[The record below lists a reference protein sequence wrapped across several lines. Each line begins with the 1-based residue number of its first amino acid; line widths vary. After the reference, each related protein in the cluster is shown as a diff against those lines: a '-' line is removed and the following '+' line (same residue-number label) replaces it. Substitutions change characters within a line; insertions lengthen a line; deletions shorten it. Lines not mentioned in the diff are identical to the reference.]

1 MKNLIFTLNPKDERL
16 RHISREDYDCFVF
29 DVFTITTLDRL
40 VKGEI
45 VLIEDLI
52 ATLVDGG
59 KNFNEYIVK
68 ARSIRNVVANNPNSS
83 TYLVYQTIVDRRTK
97 DKRPFLLIPVV
108 LIDKGMKLQRNG
120 DLILN
125 PVVSE
130 QFRGLSATNIVPTVI
145 KDVRSIDT
153 QEIQNA
159 LASLDYRMVFELVL
173 VHFKIQYPDHKGIQ
187 KPVFQAIKPL
197 KAKTQMYPLSLPY
210 EEKTSVIQH
219 VLDGKNVYIK
229 ATYQHE
235 VESVVVDMMTQ
246 LAMQKKQVL
255 YLSQYDSSLV
265 RDALLQA
272 GLDQAVHHLVEPL
285 ESTVEPPEISFNAA
299 QIKELEQQ
307 LLAYQAHMRHS
318 EEGIAY
324 HQVLRQLIK
333 LSTKQLH
340 VVPLDVVETLSHN
353 DYVAIS
359 RLLDESEALIKKLG
373 IANPSDCHWNAISI
387 RDVRNREREFHLQL
401 GSFLAVLNDTKSI
414 LNDLLNNHGF
424 VLPQSISLLEDD
436 IEETSYLNTAK
447 YPDSWFE
454 PGVFA
459 AVESSLQ
466 DQSDLMVRLNALV
479 HTLTGNYKKEAIDKQ
494 LPELYASMHHD
505 LFAKDEAAID
515 DLILRRQELLTKL
528 STLKRVWLDIQSN
541 IQEFEVVYRTQVG
554 TGFLEF
560 VTLNN
565 RLLLDPTFDRQWL
578 TVDPGKLELLQQQMN
593 YRQGL
598 INQYL
603 KQLQEMTKYLQPQVL
618 QLDPEVLRHYQTRL
632 GKRFGIKP
640 EQKAAE
646 RLVAPFIGSAFQALP
661 TKAQVDLMST
671 VLTLQQ
677 TAEELQDIV
686 NLLKTTIKS
695 DVTIA
700 SIQEYQTIIS
710 MVLSNRDH
718 YNLQTLDQYRLNKVK
733 ILDASFQSNMKL
745 FQSLLNDPVFA
756 SVYDETP
763 EVVHQRIQ
771 SFESF
776 FVSFN
781 QSFDVFMA
789 MQLQAGKRPTSTTMQ
804 GVVGIIERIRKT
816 NESITAIEPDMQHY
830 YQSNYKREMTDFSA
844 IKQLKVEFAT
854 MLAHFTSFEAMT
866 KEVQRDNYLFIKDQV
881 RVLQSNLTS
890 YNKQLPGLKNN
901 FIVDDFSDELDE
913 LSQRITPF
921 YHPEE
926 LLQWITLSDHIQSLR
941 GYKQSR
947 LAAQLNTG
955 MYTRNLKRSFQNEYL
970 KRLLDRFQT
979 PPDIAATKEAYATY
993 NDLLRQS
1000 LAHHRYVL
1008 SHKIKKQRITIS
1020 NLQSLPL
1027 LDRKKYDVVIVDGIE
1042 RFPEAMLVP
1051 FTTYANQQ
1059 VYIEDVSASP
1069 LLGMVN
1075 KPRQG
1080 NYPPLNEVS
1089 WLNVEPRTNCHVA
1102 TFTGPGV
1109 IQSHSI
1115 TKHQTFAVVET
1126 IIQRLVQTQGY
1137 ISLVLFK
1144 QDQRNQ
1150 LFESIQEQLLQLD
1163 NPMSAAMLKRVRV
1176 VVDPEYVLPSETIIL
1191 FWDRYVTI
1199 DKLERYLPM
1208 SSELIIFNE
1217 DGSLDDIDVERYIRS
1232 DIQYYPELKDE
1243 VLVWLASQLPQEYT
1257 YRQAMKPYD
1266 IVVSKQGQIDLVIHL
1281 MVNDAE
1287 QMSILDEA
1295 VFLHH
1300 DAYANTKKLFVGIH
1314 ELYPITQVDFIA
1326 NKVKELLS

>member
-1 MKNLIFTLNPKDERL
+1 MIYTLNPKDERL
-16 RHISREDYDCFVF
+16 RHISREEYDCFIF

-40 VKGEI
+40 VKGEV

-59 KNFNEYIVK
+59 KNFNEYLVK
-68 ARSIRNVVANNPNSS
+68 ARSIRNLVANNPFSS
-83 TYLVYQTIVDRRTK
+83 TYLVYQTVIDRRTK

-125 PVVSE
+125 PVISE
-130 QFRGLSATNIVPTVI
+130 QFRGLSVTNIVPSSI
-145 KDVRSIDT
+145 KDIRAVDT
-153 QEIQNA
+153 QEIKNA
-159 LASLDYRMVFELVL
+159 LDQLEYRIVFELVL
-173 VHFKIQYPDHKGIQ
+173 AQFKIQYPEHKGIQ
-187 KPVFQAIKPL
+187 KPVFQAIQPTKS
-197 KAKTQMYPLSLPY
+197 KTQLYPLTLPY
-210 EEKTSVIQH
+210 EEKTSIIQH
-219 VLDGKNVYIK
+219 VLDGKNAYIK
-229 ATYQHE
+229 ASYQHG

-265 RDALLQA
+265 RDALIQA
-272 GLDQAVHHLVEPL
+272 GLNQSVQHLVEPI
-285 ESTVEPPEISFNAA
+285 ESVVEPAEVSLNAS
-299 QIKELEQQ
+299 QIKDVEQQ
-307 LLAYQAHMRHS
+307 LLAYQSHMRHS
-318 EEGIAY
+318 EQGIAY

-333 LSTKQLH
+333 LSTKSLH
-340 VVPLDVVETLSHN
+340 TIPIDAFESLSNN

-359 RLLDESEALIKKLG
+359 KLLDESEALIKKLG
-373 IANPSDCHWNAISI
+373 IDNPSDCHWNAVSI
-387 RDVRNREREFHLQL
+387 RDIRNREREFHLQL
-401 GSFLAVLNDTKSI
+401 GSFLATLNDTKSI
-414 LNDLLNNHGF
+414 LDDLESNHGY
-424 VLPQSISLLEDD
+424 VLPRSISLLEEDL
-436 IEETSYLNTAK
+436 ETTSYLNTAK
-447 YPDSWFE
+447 YPKSWFE

-459 AVESSLQ
+459 AVELTLQ
-466 DQSDLMVRLNALV
+466 DQADLMVRLNALV
-479 HTLTGNYKKEAIDKQ
+479 NTLTGNYKKEAIEKE
-494 LPELYASMHHD
+494 LPERYASMHHE
-505 LFAKDEAAID
+505 LFASNEAAID
-515 DLILRRQELLTKL
+515 DLIARRQELLTKL
-528 STLKRVWLDIQSN
+528 STLKRVWLDIQSS

-560 VTLNN
+560 ITLNN

-578 TVDPGKLELLQQQMN
+578 TVDPSKLELLQQQMS

-603 KQLQEMTKYLQPQVL
+603 KQLLDMTKYIQPQALQLDPQVL
-618 QLDPEVLRHYQTRL
+618 QQYQARL
-632 GKRFGIKP
+632 GKRFGVKP

-646 RLVAPFIGSAFQALP
+646 RLVSPFLTAAFQSLPLKSQTEMISTAL
-661 TKAQVDLMST
+661 S
-671 VLTLQQ
+671 LQQ
-677 TAEELQDIV
+677 SEEELQDIV

-695 DVTIA
+695 EVTIA
-700 SIQEYQTIIS
+700 SIQEYQTIIT
-710 MVLSNRDH
+710 MVLSNRNH

-733 ILDASFQSNMKL
+733 ILDASFQSNMTL
-745 FQSLLNDPVFA
+745 FRSLLTDPVFA
-756 SVYDETP
+756 SLYDETP
-763 EVVHQRIQ
+763 DVVSERIK

-776 FVSFN
+776 FLAFN
-781 QSFDVFMA
+781 SSFDLFMS
-789 MQLQAGKRPTSTTMQ
+789 MQLQAGKRPSSTTMQ

-816 NESITAIEPDMQHY
+816 NESITAMEPDMMHY
-830 YQSNYKREMTDFSA
+830 YQSSYKREATDFSA
-844 IKQLKVEFAT
+844 IKHLKVEFAT
-854 MLAHFTSFEAMT
+854 MLAHFTSFDAMT
-866 KEVQRDNYLFIKDQV
+866 TEVTRDNFVFIKDQV
-881 RVLQSNLTS
+881 RVLQSNVKS
-890 YNKQLPGLKNN
+890 YDKQLPALTNN
-901 FIVDDFSDELDE
+901 FVVHDFSDQLDE
-913 LSQRITPF
+913 LTQSLVPF
-921 YHPEE
+921 YQPEE
-926 LLQWITLSDHIQSLR
+926 LLQWITLSDHIQALR

-955 MYTRNLKRSFQNEYL
+955 IFTRSLKRSFQNEYL

-979 PPDIAATKEAYATY
+979 PQDIAATKEAYATY

-1008 SHKIKKQRITIS
+1008 SNKIKKQRITIS

-1027 LDRKKYDVVIVDGIE
+1027 LDKKKYDVVIVDGIE

-1051 FTTYANQQ
+1051 FTALAHQQ
-1059 VYIEDVSASP
+1059 VYLEDASVP
-1069 LLGMVN
+1069 ALLGMVN

-1102 TFTGPGV
+1102 TFNNPGV
-1109 IQSHSI
+1109 IQPHLI
-1115 TKHQTFAVVET
+1115 TKHQTFALVET
-1126 IIQRLVQTQGY
+1126 MIQRLQQTQGY

-1144 QDQRNQ
+1144 HDQRNQ
-1150 LFESIQEQLLQLD
+1150 LFESLQEQLAALD
-1163 NPMSAAMLKRVRV
+1163 QPMVASMLKRVRV

-1191 FWDRYVTI
+1191 HWDRYVTI

-1208 SSELIIFNE
+1208 SKELIIFNE
-1217 DGSLDDIDVERYIRS
+1217 DGSLDDVDIERYIRS
-1232 DIQYYPELKDE
+1232 DISYYPELKDE

-1266 IVVSKQGQIDLVIHL
+1266 IVVSKTGNVDLLIHL
-1281 MVNDAE
+1281 MINDTE

-1295 VFLHH
+1295 VFLH
-1300 DAYANTKKLFVGIH
+1300 DDTYATTKKLFVGIH

>member
-1 MKNLIFTLNPKDERL
+1 MTNLIYTLNPKDERL
-16 RHISREDYDCFVF
+16 RHISRDDYDCFVF

-45 VLIEDLI
+45 VSIEDLI

-59 KNFNEYIVK
+59 KNFNEYVVK
-68 ARSIRNVVANNPNSS
+68 ARSIRNLVANNPFSS
-83 TYLVYQTIVDRRTK
+83 TYVVYQTIIDRRSK

-120 DLILN
+120 DLLIN

-130 QFRGLSATNIVPTVI
+130 QFRSLSATNIVPATI
-145 KDVRSIDT
+145 KDVRSVDT

-159 LASLDYRMVFELVL
+159 LAALDYRLVYELVL
-173 VHFKIQYPDHKGIQ
+173 AHFKIQYPEHKGMQ
-187 KPVFQAIKPL
+187 KPVFQTVKPA
-197 KAKTQMYPLSLPY
+197 KAKTLMYPLALPY

-229 ATYQHE
+229 ASYQHE
-235 VESVVVDMMTQ
+235 VESIAVDMMTQ

-272 GLDQAVHHLVEPL
+272 GLDQAVQHMVEPM
-285 ESTVEPPEISFNAA
+285 ESAVVPPEISLNAS
-299 QIKELEQQ
+299 QIKDLEQQ
-307 LLAYQAHMRHS
+307 LITYQTHMRHS

-324 HQVLRQLIK
+324 HHVIRQLIK

-340 VVPLDVVETLSHN
+340 PVPLDAIETLSHN

-373 IANPSDCHWNAISI
+373 IDNPSNCHWNAVSI
-387 RDVRNREREFHLQL
+387 REIRNREREFHLQL
-401 GSFLAVLNDTKSI
+401 GSFLANLNDTKSV
-414 LNDLLNNHGF
+414 LDDLQTNHGF
-424 VLPQSISLLEDD
+424 VLPRTIPLLEDD
-436 IEETSYLNTAK
+436 IAETSYLNTAK

-454 PGVFA
+454 SGIFA
-459 AVESSLQ
+459 AVETSLQ

-479 HTLTGNYKKEAIDKQ
+479 HTLTGNYKKEAIERQ
-494 LPELYASMHHD
+494 LPEQFASMHHD
-505 LFAKDEAAID
+505 LFAKDDTAID
-515 DLILRRQELLTKL
+515 DLISRRQELLTKL
-528 STLKRVWLDIQSN
+528 STLKRVWLDIQSS

-560 VTLNN
+560 ITLNN

-578 TVDPGKLELLQQQMN
+578 TVDPSKLELLQQQMQ

-603 KQLQEMTKYLQPQVL
+603 KQLQEMKKYIQPQALQLDRQVL
-618 QLDPEVLRHYQTRL
+618 QQYQARL

-640 EQKAAE
+640 EQKAAD
-646 RLVAPFIGSAFQALP
+646 RLITPFITSAFQALP
-661 TKAQVDLMST
+661 TKAQSDVIAS
-671 VLTLQQ
+671 VLQLQQ
-677 TAEELQDIV
+677 SAEELQDIV

-733 ILDASFQSNMKL
+733 ILDTSFQSNMKL
-745 FQSLLNDPVFA
+745 FQSLLKDPVF
-756 SVYDETP
+756 SSLYDETP
-763 EVVHQRIQ
+763 EVVTERIK

-776 FVSFN
+776 FTSFN
-781 QSFDVFMA
+781 TSFDVFMA

-816 NESITAIEPDMQHY
+816 NESITAMEPDMMHY
-830 YQSNYKREMTDFSA
+830 YQTNYKRELTDFSS
-844 IKQLKVEFAT
+844 IKQLKVKFAT

-866 KEVQRDNYLFIKDQV
+866 KEVQRDNYVFIKDQV
-881 RVLQSNLTS
+881 RVLQANLKS
-890 YNKQLPGLKNN
+890 YDKQLPALINN
-901 FIVDDFSDELDE
+901 FTGQDFSEDLAA
-913 LSQRITPF
+913 LIQTITPF
-921 YHPEE
+921 YQPEE
-926 LLQWITLSDHIQSLR
+926 LLQWITLSDHIQALR

-955 MYTRNLKRSFQNEYL
+955 MFTRNLKRSFQNEYL
-970 KRLLDRFQT
+970 KRLLDRFQSPT
-979 PPDIAATKEAYATY
+979 DIAATKEAFATY

-1000 LAHHRYVL
+1000 MANHRYVL
-1008 SHKIKKQRITIS
+1008 AHKIKKQRITIS

-1027 LDRKKYDVVIVDGIE
+1027 LDKKKFDVVIVDGIE

-1051 FTTYANQQ
+1051 FTTMAHQQ
-1059 VYIEDVSASP
+1059 VYIEDAAVSP

-1102 TFTGPGV
+1102 TFSGPGV
-1109 IQSHSI
+1109 VQRHSI
-1115 TKHQTFAVVET
+1115 TKHQTFAIVET
-1126 IIQRLVQTQGY
+1126 IIQRLLQTQGY

-1144 QDQRNQ
+1144 HDQRNQ
-1150 LFESIQEQLLQLD
+1150 LFESIQEQLTKLD
-1163 NPMSAAMLKRVRV
+1163 NPMSASMLKRVRV

-1191 FWDRYVTI
+1191 YWDRYVTI

-1208 SSELIIFNE
+1208 STELIIVNE
-1217 DGSLDDIDVERYIRS
+1217 DGSLDDVDIARYIRS
-1232 DIQYYPELKDE
+1232 DIEYYPELKDE
-1243 VLVWLASQLPQEYT
+1243 VLVWLASQLPDEYT

-1266 IVVSKQGQIDLVIHL
+1266 IVVSKQGHIDLVIHL
-1281 MVNDAE
+1281 MSNDTE

-1300 DAYANTKKLFVGIH
+1300 DSYAGVKKLFVGIH

>member
-1 MKNLIFTLNPKDERL
+1 MIYTLNPKDERL

-40 VKGEI
+40 VKGET
-45 VLIEDLI
+45 VSIEDLI

-68 ARSIRNVVANNPNSS
+68 ARSIRNLVANNPFSS
-83 TYLVYQTIVDRRTK
+83 TYLVYQTIIDRRTK

-130 QFRGLSATNIVPTVI
+130 QFRSLSATNIVPSSI
-145 KDVRSIDT
+145 KDVRSVDT
-153 QEIQNA
+153 PEIQNA
-159 LASLDYRMVFELVL
+159 LSSLDYRMVFELVL
-173 VHFKIQYPDHKGIQ
+173 MQFKIQYPENKGIQ
-187 KPVFQAIKPL
+187 KPVFQIVKP
-197 KAKTQMYPLSLPY
+197 AKTKTPMYPLTLPY

-219 VLDGKNVYIK
+219 VLDGKNLYIK
-229 ATYQHE
+229 ASYQHE

-272 GLDQAVHHLVEPL
+272 GLDQAVQHLVEPL
-285 ESTVEPPEISFNAA
+285 ESAIEPPEISLNAS
-299 QIKELEQQ
+299 QIKDLEEQ
-307 LLAYQAHMRHS
+307 LLSYQSHMRHS

-333 LSTKQLH
+333 LSTKPLH
-340 VVPLDVVETLSHN
+340 VVPLDAFETLSHN

-373 IANPSDCHWNAISI
+373 IENPSDCHWNAVSI
-387 RDVRNREREFHLQL
+387 RDIRNREREFHLQL
-401 GSFLAVLNDTKSI
+401 GSFLATINDTKSI
-414 LNDLLNNHGF
+414 LDDLQSNHGF
-424 VLPQSISLLEDD
+424 VLPRMISLLEDD
-436 IEETSYLNTAK
+436 IDKTTYLNTAQ
-447 YPDSWFE
+447 YPNSWFE

-466 DQSDLMVRLNALV
+466 EQSDLMVRLNALV
-479 HTLTGNYKKEAIDKQ
+479 NTLTGNYKKEAIDKQ
-494 LPELYASMHHD
+494 LPELYASMHHE

-528 STLKRVWLDIQSN
+528 STLKRVWLDIQSS

-603 KQLQEMTKYLQPQVL
+603 KQLQEMKKYMQPQVL
-618 QLDPEVLRHYQTRL
+618 QLDPKILQQYQERI

-640 EQKAAE
+640 EQKAAD
-646 RLVAPFIGSAFQALP
+646 RLVTPYLIAAFHSLP
-661 TKAQVDLMST
+661 AKSQVELISN

-677 TAEELQDIV
+677 NAEELQDIV

-695 DVTIA
+695 EVTIA

-733 ILDASFQSNMKL
+733 ILDASFQANMKL
-745 FQSLLNDPVFA
+745 LQSLLKDPVFA
-756 SVYDETP
+756 PLYDETP
-763 EVVHQRIQ
+763 AVVSERIK
-771 SFESF
+771 SFEAF
-776 FVSFN
+776 FSNFN
-781 QSFDVFMA
+781 SSFDVFMA
-789 MQLQAGKRPTSTTMQ
+789 MQLQAGKRPSSTTMQ

-816 NESITAIEPDMQHY
+816 NESITAMEPNMQHY
-830 YQSNYKREMTDFSA
+830 YQSNYKRELTDFPA

-854 MLAHFTSFEAMT
+854 MLAHFTSFDAMT
-866 KEVQRDNYLFIKDQV
+866 KEVQRDNYVFIKDQV
-881 RVLQSNLTS
+881 RVLQSNLKS
-890 YNKQLPGLKNN
+890 YAKQLPLLSTN
-901 FIVDDFSDELDE
+901 FIVHDFSDDLAQ
-913 LSQRITPF
+913 LIQTITPF
-921 YHPEE
+921 HQPEE
-926 LLQWITLSDHIQSLR
+926 LLQWITLSDHLQALR

-955 MYTRNLKRSFQNEYL
+955 VFTRNLKRSFQNEYL
-970 KRLLDRFQT
+970 KKLLERFQS
-979 PPDIAATKEAYATY
+979 PQDIAATKEAFATY

-1000 LAHHRYVL
+1000 IANHRHVLAT
-1008 SHKIKKQRITIS
+1008 KIKKHRITIS

-1027 LDRKKYDVVIVDGIE
+1027 VDKKKYDVVIVDGIE
-1042 RFPEAMLVP
+1042 RFPEALLLS
-1051 FTTYANQQ
+1051 FTTMAHQQ
-1059 VYIEDVSASP
+1059 VYIEDLSVSP

-1102 TFTGPGV
+1102 TFEGPGV
-1109 IQSHSI
+1109 IQPNSI
-1115 TKHQTFAVVET
+1115 TKHQTFAVIET
-1126 IIQRLVQTQGY
+1126 IIQRLLQTQGY

-1144 QDQRNQ
+1144 HDQRNQ
-1150 LFESIQEQLLQLD
+1150 LFESIQEQLNKLD

-1191 FWDRYVTI
+1191 YWDRYVTI

-1208 SSELIIFNE
+1208 SPELIIINE
-1217 DGSLDDIDVERYIRS
+1217 DGSLDDIDLKRYIRS
-1232 DIQYYPELKDE
+1232 DIEYYPELKDE

-1266 IVVSKQGQIDLVIHL
+1266 IVVSKNGRVDLMIHL

-1295 VFLHH
+1295 VFLQH
-1300 DAYANTKKLFVGIH
+1300 DTYANVKKLFVGIH